1 VWLKRLLERI
11 GLGGDGPLLLLA
23 VLIGLLA
30 AGAAVALHEAVVFIR
45 DAFFG
50 SDPNAWLVLAVP
62 AAAGATLGLMS
73 WMTVRFARQPGSGGH
88 GVVDVIES
96 VITARKFVRPFSAVE
111 TTLRSAITIGMG
123 GSAGVEGPIVHI
135 GAALSSGVGRLFRI
149 DRHQMPLLVGCGAAA
164 GISAIFNAPLGGLL
178 FVLEVILLDFSVRTI
193 TPLVLACVVANVA
206 TRIAFTWMSGA
217 EAYTAIFGST
227 QIASVAPA
235 LLSGSEAMLFVALG
249 VACGVVGVGLSRGVA
264 VTETLASRMSWVA
277 LRPLSG
283 GLLLGL
289 LGAGWVLASP
299 MFAAESI
306 DGSLPPFYSDGYA
319 FIDRLLDAQTY
330 SDSSLLPV
338 LAGLILVKLIAS
350 WLTLGSGMG
359 GGVIAP
365 SLALGAT
372 VGATTGVLG
381 QTTHLFPELSPA
393 IPALV
398 GMGGVLAAVVHA
410 PLAAIVILFELT
422 QDWRITLPAMLVCV
436 TSVTV
441 ARLID
446 RDSIYTRGLRRRG
459 VIRRENVTHEL
470 ARRSVSNVAL
480 EPATFID
487 GQRDIQTLIDLVD
500 RTGHST
506 IVVGGP
512 RGYVGMIYADELSQ
526 ALRFREAE
534 ALLVV
539 HELARTVPAVAV
551 DQDLASVNELLQRL
565 DVPALPVVLSS
576 DPTRVIG
583 LITRLK
589 LLKPT

>member
-1 VWLKRLLERI
+1 M
-11 GLGGDGPLLLLA
+11 LLLA
-23 VLIGLLA
+23 VLIGLLGS
-30 AGAAVALHEAVVFIR
+30 GAAVALHEAVIFIR
-45 DAFFG
+45 ESCFG
-50 SDPNAWLVLAVP
+50 TDPPAWLVFAVP
-62 AAAGATLGLMS
+62 ATAGALLGLMS
-73 WMTVRFARQPGSGGH
+73 WLAIRFARQQPGASH

-96 VITARKFVRPFSAVE
+96 VITARKFVRPFAAVE
-111 TTLRSAITIGMG
+111 TTVRSAITIGMG

-135 GAALSSGVGRLFRI
+135 GAALSSGVGRLFRV

-193 TPLVLACVVANVA
+193 TPLVLASVVANVA
-206 TRIAFTWMSGA
+206 TRLAFTWMSGA
-217 EAYTAIFGST
+217 DAYTAIFGST
-227 QIASVAPA
+227 RIESLAPA
-235 LLSGSEAMLFVALG
+235 LLSGSEAMLFVLLG
-249 VACGVVGVGLSRGVA
+249 VACGIAGVALSRGVA
-264 VTETLASRMSWVA
+264 WTDSLASRIRWVA
-277 LRPLSG
+277 LRPLAG
-283 GLLLGL
+283 GLTLGL
-289 LGAGWVLASP
+289 IGAGWVMASSGLSVP
-299 MFAAESI
+299 AI
-306 DGSLPPFYSDGYA
+306 DGTLPPFYSDGYA
-319 FIDRLLDAQTY
+319 FIEQLLDADTY
-330 SDSSLLPV
+330 ADDSLLPV
-338 LAGLILVKLIAS
+338 LAALIGLKLLAS
-350 WLTLGSGMG
+350 WITLGSGMG

-372 VGATTGVLG
+372 VGATTGLVG
-381 QTTHLFPELSPA
+381 RASQTFPELSPA

-436 TSVTV
+436 TAVTV

-446 RDSIYTRGLRRRG
+446 RDSIYTRGLRKRG
-459 VIRRENVTHEL
+459 VIRREDVTQHL
-470 ARRSVSNVAL
+470 ARRSVSSVAL

-500 RTGHST
+500 RTGTST

-512 RGYVGMIYADELSQ
+512 RGYLGMIYADELSQ

-539 HELARTVPAVAV
+539 EELARTVPAVTV
-551 DQDLASVNELLQRL
+551 DQDLASVHDLLQRL

-576 DPTRVIG
+576 ERTRVIG
-583 LITRLK
+583 LISRVK
-589 LLKPT
+589 LLKPS

>member
-1 VWLKRLLERI
+1 MERV

-30 AGAAVALHEAVVFIR
+30 SGAAIALHEAVVFIR
-45 DAFFG
+45 AACFG
-50 SDPNAWLVLAVP
+50 IDPPAWIVLAVP
-62 AAAGATLGLMS
+62 ASAGALLGLMS
-73 WMTVRFARQPGSGGH
+73 WMAVRFARQQPGASH

-96 VITARKFVRPFSAVE
+96 VITARKFVRPFAAVE
-111 TTLRSAITIGMG
+111 TTVRSAITIGMG

-135 GAALSSGVGRLFRI
+135 GAALSSGVGRLFRL

-193 TPLVLACVVANVA
+193 TPLVLASVVANVA
-206 TRIAFTWMSGA
+206 TRLAFTWLSGA
-217 EAYTAIFGST
+217 DAYSAIFGST
-227 QIASVAPA
+227 RIESVAPA

-249 VACGVVGVGLSRGVA
+249 VACGVAGVALSRGVA
-264 VTETLASRMSWVA
+264 MIDTLVSRIRWIA

-283 GLLLGL
+283 GVLLGM
-289 LGAGWVLASP
+289 LGASWVLASP
-299 MFAAESI
+299 WIASPSI
-306 DGSLPPFYSDGYA
+306 DSPLPPFYSDGYA
-319 FIDRLLDAQTY
+319 FIERLLNAQTY
-330 SDSSLLPV
+330 ADTTLLPV
-338 LAGLILVKLIAS
+338 LTGLIAVKLLAT

-372 VGATTGVLG
+372 LGATTGLLG
-381 QTTHLFPELSPA
+381 RTTNLFPELSPA

-410 PLAAIVILFELT
+410 PLASIVILFELT
-422 QDWRITLPAMLVCV
+422 QDWRITLPAMLVCI
-436 TSVTV
+436 TAVTV

-446 RDSIYTRGLRRRG
+446 RDSIYTRGLRKRG
-459 VIRRENVTHEL
+459 VIRREDIIQQL
-470 ARRSVSNVAL
+470 ARRSVSNIAL

-487 GQRDIQTLIDLVD
+487 GQRDIQSLIDLVD
-500 RTGHST
+500 RTGTST

-512 RGYVGMIYADELSQ
+512 KGYVGMIYADELSQ

-539 HELARTVPAVAV
+539 EELARNVPAVTV

-565 DVPALPVVLSS
+565 DVVALPVVLAS
-576 DPTRVIG
+576 DRTRVIG
-583 LITRLK
+583 LISRVK